1 VIEVINLGLN
11 NINSVLSALRSASRV
26 DVRPIHDA
34 KQSKSPTLL
43 ILPGTGAFG
52 AAMQAMHNGG
62 FVSLIEDHV
71 QRDLGFTA
79 GICLGMQLLGVESEE
94 SPGVGGLGLVEGS
107 VERLPIFPGHD
118 GRVPHVGW
126 ATLHRQSPT
135 DFPEL
140 PQPDLR
146 DVYFSHSFH
155 LKLNQAD
162 AESLVVKEGERRFLA
177 AFRTGNLSGYQFHPE
192 KSSNFGMRIIEDL
205 LRWSGIEN

>member
-1 VIEVINLGLN
+1 MIEVINLGLN
-11 NINSVLSALRSASRV
+11 NINSVLSALRSASSV

-34 KQSKSPTLL
+34 RESKSPKLL
-43 ILPGTGAFG
+43 VLPGTGAFG

-62 FVSLIEDHV
+62 LVALIEDRV

-79 GICLGMQLLGVESEE
+79 GICLGMQLLATESEE
-94 SPGVGGLGLVEGS
+94 SQGVGGLGLVEG
-107 VERLPIFPGHD
+107 VVKRLPSFSGQD

-140 PQPDLR
+140 PQPELR

-155 LKLNQAD
+155 LKLDQAD
-162 AESLVVKEGERRFLA
+162 VESLVVREGKRRFLA

-192 KSSNFGMRIIEDL
+192 KSSNFGMRIIDDL